1 VGRLQFVGSSPAA
14 TVVWNPTRHLTVL
27 SSYVHFSPGPY
38 FQANP
43 PNQNTDYFTLWLDYK
58 F

>member
-1 VGRLQFVGSSPAA
+1 V
-14 TVVWNPTRHLTVL
+14 LTQYL
-27 SSYVHFSPGPY
+27 HSFPGPY

-43 PNQNTDYFTLWLDYK
+43 PNKDTDYFTLWLDYK